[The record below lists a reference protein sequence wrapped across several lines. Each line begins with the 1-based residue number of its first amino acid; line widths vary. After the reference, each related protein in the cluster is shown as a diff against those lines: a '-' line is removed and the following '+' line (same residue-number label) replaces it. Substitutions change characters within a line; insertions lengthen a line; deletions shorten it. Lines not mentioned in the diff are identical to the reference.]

1 MSLRFR
7 RTKKIASG
15 VRLNVGKKSISLRFG
30 GRGFGVTVGTAGA
43 RVSAGIPGTGL
54 YVTERVPLAGSGGRK
69 VFNSPPRPVA
79 PTPPE
84 PGTKAPT
91 GWVVATIVLLLMA
104 MGGFGYAIP
113 AAAATAWAVW
123 RGYRGPRFVALNEI
137 RRARTLAATDAVEAD
152 QIVRS
157 AAERAGD
164 SWTVQRE
171 AASYF
176 VFRDDPASAL
186 PYFSRGLRAL
196 PEDRRGLLLEAS
208 EVALA
213 AERHDWIIETLEPA
227 VSTMKPDESDV
238 DAALLA
244 VFALAQIGVGEAG
257 KALELTKRL
266 PLRRRNLS
274 PSLLFGLCVRALAK
288 HFSGQ
293 RASARRDLDRA
304 YAMDPG
310 FPFLTTAQR
319 LIGGGERALP

>member
-7 RTKKIASG
+7 RTKKIAPG
-15 VRLNVGKKSISLRFG
+15 VRLNVGKKNVSLRVG

-54 YVTERVPLAGSGGRK
+54 YVTERLPLAGTGRRKMSG
-69 VFNSPPRPVA
+69 SAPRPAA
-79 PTPPE
+79 PIPPE
-84 PGTKAPT
+84 PGVRAPT
-91 GWVVATIVLLLMA
+91 GWIVATVVLVLMA
-104 MGGFGYAIP
+104 LGGVVYAIP
-113 AAAATAWAVW
+113 AAVGTAWVAW
-123 RGYRGPRFVALNEI
+123 GRYRSPRFVALKEI
-137 RRARTLAATDAVEAD
+137 RRARTLVKTDAAEAD
-152 QIVRS
+152 STVRT

-176 VFRDDPASAL
+176 VLREDPASAL
-186 PYFSRGLRAL
+186 PYFSGAL
-196 PEDRRGLLLEAS
+196 GTFPGDRRGLLLEAS
-208 EVALA
+208 EAALA
-213 AERHDWIIETLEPA
+213 AGRHDWIIETLEPA
-227 VSTMKPDESDV
+227 VSSLRPDESDV

-274 PSLLFGLCVRALAK
+274 PPLLFGLCVRSLAK

-293 RASARRDLDRA
+293 RAAARRDLDRA

-310 FPFLTTAQR
+310 FPFLNTAQR
-319 LIGGGERALP
+319 LIDGDEGSLP